1 MQTPM
6 VQLFVGQCV
15 EQLVSQCADLRY
27 LHKAQI
33 RRKRTIVGQT
43 ISVPVRGPNSLPFVP
58 SDILS
63 PVRCRCDKK
72 HRLQGGGI
80 WHCLTLVE
88 LEIVL
93 ICTIQLRIACSL
105 DKYHWLRMCQQYS
118 HRASRCQLLLAL
130 SALFVNNNETQY
142 HVEKKYEEEWKRLLF

>member
-63 PVRCRCDKK
+63 PARTVAVTKSTDCEE
-72 HRLQGGGI
+72 
-80 WHCLTLVE
+80 VE
-88 LEIVL
+88 FGF
-93 ICTIQLRIACSL
+93 A
-105 DKYHWLRMCQQYS
+105 
-118 HRASRCQLLLAL
+118 
-130 SALFVNNNETQY
+130 
-142 HVEKKYEEEWKRLLF
+142 